1 VAVELM
7 GVLKELARAELV
19 EVVQKELVG
28 ALGP

>member
-7 GVLKELARAELV
+7 GALKELARAELV
-19 EVVQKELVG
+19 EMVQNELVG